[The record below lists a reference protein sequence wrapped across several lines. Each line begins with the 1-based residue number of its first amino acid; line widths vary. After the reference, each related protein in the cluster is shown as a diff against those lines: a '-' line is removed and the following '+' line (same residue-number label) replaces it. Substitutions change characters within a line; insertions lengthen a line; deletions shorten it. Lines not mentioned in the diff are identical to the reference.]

1 MSRTPRG
8 RSIGA
13 LAVSAGTMLALIA
26 PMTPAHAETRYRQ
39 INQAAITAVAADSAT
54 ATESDLQHPGRQS
67 RHDLAHQVAERK
79 GPTTSLDRI
88 QTG

>member
-26 PMTPAHAETRYRQ
+26 PMTPEHACDCECME
-39 INQAAITAVAADSAT
+39 NG
-54 ATESDLQHPGRQS
+54 TE
-67 RHDLAHQVAERK
+67 
-79 GPTTSLDRI
+79 DRTCKVWCHKDRCSCLHECDY
-88 QTG
+88 QQQPEPPKEN

>member
-39 INQAAITAVAADSAT
+39 INQAAITAVAGLRIP
-54 ATESDLQHPGRQS
+54 LQRPGNTQ
-67 RHDLAHQVAERK
+67 
-79 GPTTSLDRI
+79 
-88 QTG
+88 